1 MFTKEKPIEKD
12 IFRNK
17 PPAPTM
23 PDIEFSENGVRNLLD
38 KLKINKAPGP
48 DQIHPRILKEMSSV
62 IAPILTMIYRK
73 SYETGELPDVWKLAN
88 ITPVFKKGK
97 RSDPSNYRPISLTCI
112 ACKVMEHIITSNIMK
127 HSQKHSILYKL

>member
-1 MFTKEKPIEKD
+1 MNITKRLVTAI
-12 IFRNK
+12 
-17 PPAPTM
+17 TC
-23 PDIEFSENGVRNLLD
+23 VCYD

-62 IAPILTMIYRK
+62 IAPILTMIYCK
-73 SYETGELPDVWKLAN
+73 SYKTGELPDVWKLAN

-112 ACKVMEHIITSNIMK
+112 AKPSEKDRTTFKFEINTN
-127 HSQKHSILYKL
+127 LY